1 MGEKQCLTSHFA
13 PDTTATATHMVDTV
27 DTDTVVSTVATVPV
41 HMAAT
46 EATAGMEPPLRHLR
60 TAMDTHTPHPLIQD
74 TTHIRAP
81 TPGMEP
87 PLRHLRTPNLRTAM
101 DTHILALPDMLD
113 TMAAMALATAVCMAL
128 VLAMDGMATATHMVE
143 HTPAMAMATHT
154 IRLLPMATYILYICG
169 TQTL

>member
-1 MGEKQCLTSHFA
+1 MGKQCLTSHFA
-13 PDTTATATHMVDTV
+13 PDTTATATH
-27 DTDTVVSTVATVPV
+27 TVATV

-74 TTHIRAP
+74 T
-81 TPGMEP
+81 
-87 PLRHLRTPNLRTAM
+87 
-101 DTHILALPDMLD
+101 THILALPDMLD

-154 IRLLPMATYILYICG
+154 IRLLPMATCILDICG
-169 TQTL
+169 IQTLV

>member
-13 PDTTATATHMVDTV
+13 PDTTATATHMVDMVDMVDTV
-27 DTDTVVSTVATVPV
+27 DTDTVVSTVATV

-81 TPGMEP
+81 TPG
-87 PLRHLRTPNLRTAM
+87 TAM

-113 TMAAMALATAVCMAL
+113 TMAGMAL

-154 IRLLPMATYILYICG
+154 IRL
-169 TQTL
+169 

>member
-13 PDTTATATHMVDTV
+13 PDTTATATHMVDMVDMVDTV
-27 DTDTVVSTVATVPV
+27 DTDTVVSTVATV

-81 TPGMEP
+81 TPG
-87 PLRHLRTPNLRTAM
+87 TAM
-101 DTHILALPDMLD
+101 DTHILALLDMPD

-154 IRLLPMATYILYICG
+154 
-169 TQTL
+169 